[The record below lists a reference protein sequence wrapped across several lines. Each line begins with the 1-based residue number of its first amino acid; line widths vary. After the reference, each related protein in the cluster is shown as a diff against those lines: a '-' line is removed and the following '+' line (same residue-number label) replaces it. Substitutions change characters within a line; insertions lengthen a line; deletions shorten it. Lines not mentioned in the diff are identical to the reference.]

1 MKTNNFSRRGP
12 KQRMSDAIFTVGQL
26 TRTIK
31 SQLEGNFPFVWVR
44 GQVSNCSRPGSG
56 HLYFSLKDDEA
67 ILNAVWFKGSQKK
80 AEAFDPLTGEVFE
93 DGPHPGLAMSL
104 ENGQEIICAGRLTV
118 YPPRGAY
125 QLVVEIAQDAGIG
138 RLQMEFARI
147 KAELLAKGYFDQAR
161 KRPLPRNPS
170 RVAVVT
176 AVTGAAI
183 RDFLRVGAER
193 GLGGE
198 VRVYPALVQ
207 GSDAPARIAAAMRR
221 VAEDGWAEVTA
232 LIRGG
237 GSLEDLWA
245 FNTELVADAIFSSPI
260 PVLAGIGHEV
270 DLSIA
275 DLTADA
281 RAATPTHAAQLLW
294 AERRELV
301 QRVDEAELSL
311 ERAWEDALAW
321 REDAVA
327 SLAKALSWL
336 SPARTLARWEER
348 LANCDERLGRAA
360 SSMIERASFRLQT
373 VERRL
378 PQAFNAFHTAREH
391 AVERLALRLGGLDP
405 LRPLER
411 GYALARTAKG
421 IFVRSVTEVAPGDSL
436 DLILRDGSV
445 PVRVEPDMPLSGK

>member
-1 MKTNNFSRRGP
+1 
-12 KQRMSDAIFTVGQL
+12 MSDAIFTVGQL
-26 TRTIK
+26 TRAVK
-31 SQLEGNFPFVWVR
+31 SQLEGSFPFVWVR

-67 ILNAVWFKGSQKK
+67 IVNAVWFKGSQKE

-93 DGPHPGLAMSL
+93 DGPRPSLAMSL

-125 QLVVEIAQDAGIG
+125 QLIVEIAQNAGIG
-138 RLQMEFARI
+138 RLQMEFERI
-147 KAELLAKGYFDQAR
+147 KAALLAKGYFDRAR

-207 GSDAPARIAAAMRR
+207 GADAPAHITAAMRR

-245 FNTELVADAIFSSPI
+245 FNTEPVADAVFSSPV

-270 DLSIA
+270 DVSIA
-275 DLTADA
+275 DLVADV

-294 AERRELV
+294 TERRELA
-301 QRVDEAELSL
+301 QRVDEAELAL
-311 ERAWEDALAW
+311 ERAWEDGLTS
-321 REDAVA
+321 REDAIA
-327 SLAKALSWL
+327 ALAKALSWL

-348 LANCDERLGRAA
+348 LTNFDERLDRAA
-360 SSMIERASFRLQT
+360 SSVVERALFRLQT
-373 VERRL
+373 MEHRL
-378 PQAFNAFHTAREH
+378 PQAFGTFLTTREH
-391 AVERLALRLGGLDP
+391 AAERLSLRLGGLDP
-405 LRPLER
+405 LQPLER
-411 GYALARTAKG
+411 GYALARTGKG
-421 IFVRSVTEVAPGDSL
+421 TFVRSVTEVAPGDGL

-445 PVRVEPDMPLSGK
+445 PVRVEPDTPNPGK